1 MAAKRRAFPSTPAL
15 ASLGLCLTLS
25 VAVFFSLMSVHAD
38 HSLRAANSRF
48 GHWFGRA
55 MYQIEAEF
63 ELLLHGGQHKASR
76 TKPAEQAGQK
86 AAPSVGFDP
95 AAALGV
101 DITGLREAMALYK
114 AGELAQGDAVAQ
126 TAKSE
131 LVRTTLAWVAFSAL
145 GQDKGFSRM
154 QVFLDAHPGWPARDT
169 LERRMEE
176 MLYVNNAST
185 GQVEE
190 FFFDAS
196 PETVLGRLALARA
209 FKNEGDNDDSQ
220 RLIRAVWRKA
230 GMSSALA
237 TKVKTEFA
245 SELTPQDF
253 RIRAHYL
260 LYEGDSD
267 AALRAASAAGPNA
280 PALAKLFI
288 AARNNGASDRMFAKI
303 PKAARGDPA
312 YVFAKILKLRHAK
325 KFKEAAALMLS
336 IEHETSH
343 LVNGDAWWE
352 EQRDL
357 ARKLLD
363 LGEPTLAYKLCAE
376 ASPVSNK
383 FRIESEFQ
391 AGWIALRFLKEPDR
405 AAKHFAAAGFLA
417 RTPIS
422 IARATYWQG
431 RAAEAS
437 RAAGAALRAKEFY
450 EIAAG
455 QSATYYGQ
463 LARERLGLKTIPL
476 RSIEPAA
483 AGQARNESIRVIELL
498 YALGEKDFAYP
509 LAIAAAKHLESQSQV
524 AALAKIIE
532 AQHDAHAALMIGK
545 ILERRRMPID
555 SLAFPTYGVPDFDP
569 VKNSAS
575 QAIVYAIARQES
587 AFNSR
592 AVSTAGAKGL
602 MQMIATTAK
611 RTAERAGID
620 FNVSRLVDDAAFNA
634 KLGAAHLGALLVKEK
649 GCPILVFAAYN
660 AGGGRVKQWITAYGD
675 PRSPDVDPVDWVERI
690 PFAETR
696 NYVQRVMENLMV
708 YEASF
713 GEAPH
718 AEMLRKVQNA
728 RL

>member
-25 VAVFFSLMSVHAD
+25 VAVVFSLMSVHPD
-38 HSLRAANSRF
+38 HSLRAANRHF

-55 MYQIEAEF
+55 MYQIGAEF
-63 ELLLHGGQHKASR
+63 ELLLHGGQHKASG
-76 TKPAEQAGQK
+76 TNPAGQVQK
-86 AAPSVGFDP
+86 TAPGAGFDP

-114 AGELAQGDAVAQ
+114 AGELTQGDAVAQ
-126 TAKSE
+126 TARSG
-131 LVRTTLAWVAFSAL
+131 LVRTTLAWVALSAL
-145 GQDKGFSRM
+145 GRDKGFSRM
-154 QVFLDAHPGWPARDT
+154 QAFLDTHPGWPARDT

-176 MLYVNNAST
+176 MLYVNNASAD
-185 GQVEE
+185 QVED
-190 FFFDAS
+190 FFFDSA

-209 FKNEGDNDDSQ
+209 FKNEGDNDDAQ
-220 RLIRAVWRKA
+220 RLVRAVWHDA
-230 GMSSALA
+230 GMSAALT

-245 SELTPQDF
+245 SELDPRDF

-260 LYEGDSD
+260 LYDGESE
-267 AALRAASAAGPNA
+267 AALRAASAAGPNM

-288 AARNNGASDRMFAKI
+288 AARNNGASDKMFAAI

-312 YVFAKILKLRHAK
+312 YIFAKILKLRHAK

-336 IEHETSH
+336 ITHETNH

-352 EQRDL
+352 VQRDL

-363 LGEPTLAYKLCAE
+363 LGEPILAYKLCAE

-383 FRIESEFQ
+383 FRIEAEFQ

-405 AAKHFAAAGFLA
+405 AAKHFTAAAFLA

-437 RAAGAALRAKEFY
+437 RASGAALRAKGFY
-450 EIAAG
+450 ETAAA

-476 RSIEPAA
+476 RSLEPAA
-483 AGQARNESIRVIELL
+483 TGQARNESIRVIELL

-509 LAIAAAKHLESQSQV
+509 LAIAAAKHMESQSQI

-532 AQHDAHAALMIGK
+532 AQHDAHAALVIGK

-555 SLAFPTYGVPDFDP
+555 NLAFPTYGVPDFDP

-587 AFNSR
+587 AFNTR

-620 FNVSRLVDDAAFNA
+620 FDVSRLVDDAAFNA

-660 AGGGRVKQWITAYGD
+660 AGGGRVKQWISAYGD
-675 PRSPDVDPVDWVERI
+675 PRSPNVDPVDWVERI